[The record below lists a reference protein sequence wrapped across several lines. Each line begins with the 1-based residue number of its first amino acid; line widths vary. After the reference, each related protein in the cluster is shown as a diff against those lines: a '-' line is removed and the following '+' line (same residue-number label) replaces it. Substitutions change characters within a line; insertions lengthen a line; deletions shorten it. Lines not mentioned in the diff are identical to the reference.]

1 MRVLV
6 VDDERRA
13 RERLIRILRGMLGI
27 DVAGEASNGVTAL
40 EAISKVGPDAVFLD
54 VQMPGLTGF
63 DVLSELPDR
72 SRPFVV
78 FVTAHDQYAFQAFD
92 VAAVDYLVKPV
103 TADRVALALQRVRD
117 RDAQGRLTRLADH
130 IERTRP
136 VVRIV
141 GKLGE
146 QLQVIPIGAVEAFQA
161 KGEEVFAVTGTG
173 RFVVDRTME
182 RLEGVLNRSQ
192 FIRVHRQAIVN
203 LDKVTVVEPIIR
215 GGATVQLRCGQ
226 TVGVSRR
233 YLSSLRQTLGW

>member
-1 MRVLV
+1 MKVLV

-13 RERLIRILRGMLGI
+13 RDRLIRILRTI
-27 DVAGEASNGVTAL
+27 PDVDVAGEASNGVTAL
-40 EAISKVGPDAVFLD
+40 DAISKLRPDSVFLD

-72 SRPFVV
+72 SRPLVV

-103 TADRVALALQRVRD
+103 TTERVALALQRVRD

-130 IERTRP
+130 LERTRP
-136 VVRIV
+136 VQRLV
-141 GKLGE
+141 GKQGE
-146 QLQVIPIGAVEAFQA
+146 QLVVISISAVEAFEA
-161 KGEEVFAVTGTG
+161 SGEQVFAVTGNG
-173 RFVVDRTME
+173 RFVVDRTMA
-182 RLEGVLNRSQ
+182 RLESVLNRSH

-226 TVGVSRR
+226 SVEVSRR